1 MIHSRSLVFIMS
13 LLCGMYTLS
22 YTMPVHS
29 ETRGELLYSL
39 HCKSC
44 HTTKIHWRKEKL
56 ATNWSSLK
64 AQVVRWQSN
73 IGLGWDEDEI
83 TDVTRY
89 LNITHYHFNSAD
101 KNDLA
106 RGNK

>member
-22 YTMPVHS
+22 YTMPVYS

-44 HTTKIHWRKEKL
+44 HTSKIHWRKEKL
-56 ATNWSSLK
+56 ATNWSTLK

-73 IGLGWDEDEI
+73 IGLGWGEDEI

-89 LNITHYHFNSAD
+89 LNTTHYHFNSTD

-106 RGNK
+106 KGNK

>member
-1 MIHSRSLVFIMS
+1 MSRSGKLVFTIS
-13 LLCGMYTLS
+13 FLWGMCALS
-22 YTMPVHS
+22 YTLPVYS

-44 HTTKIHWRKEKL
+44 HTSKVHWREEKL

-73 IGLGWDEDEI
+73 IGLDWGEDEI
-83 TDVTRY
+83 TDVTHY
-89 LNITHYHFNSAD
+89 LNATYYYFQTID

-106 RGNK
+106 TGKQ